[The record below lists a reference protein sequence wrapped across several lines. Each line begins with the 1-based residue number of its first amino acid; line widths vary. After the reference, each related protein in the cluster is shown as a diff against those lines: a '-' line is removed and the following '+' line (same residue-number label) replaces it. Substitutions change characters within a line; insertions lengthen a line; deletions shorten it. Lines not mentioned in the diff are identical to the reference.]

1 MNGNGGKLEKIIA
14 ESWPKPQELPAM
26 CMESIERL
34 LGIFHRK
41 DMAHRKALDAMFCN
55 YACENCT
62 VTGLGVDFMYKVVSD
77 ERERYDFL
85 SEKLGV
91 KHTETTWRMFSG
103 RSPTIEELKIKCD
116 LFDVEYE
123 QCYKVILEWIDGKKD
138 TT

>member
-1 MNGNGGKLEKIIA
+1 MKLIEK
-14 ESWPKPQELPAM
+14 LF
-26 CMESIERL
+26 
-34 LGIFHRK
+34 GIFHRK

-55 YACENCT
+55 YARENCT
-62 VTGLGVDFMYKVVSD
+62 VTGLGVDFMYRVVSD

-91 KHTETTWRMFSG
+91 KHTETTWRMFSR

-138 TT
+138 KT